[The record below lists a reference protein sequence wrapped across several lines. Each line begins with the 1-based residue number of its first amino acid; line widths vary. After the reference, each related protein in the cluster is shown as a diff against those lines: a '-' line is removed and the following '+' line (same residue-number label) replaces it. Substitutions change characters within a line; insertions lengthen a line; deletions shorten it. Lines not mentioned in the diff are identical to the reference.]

1 MDGRWS
7 SVPSQIPAM
16 EWLISKGNRVGRK
29 RASGRTY
36 WRSWEEEGQ
45 PEEIRRREA
54 GAAAA
59 RWRGELCCSVGEAQR
74 SGGTAPRG
82 PGGAIYRERKGGEG
96 RTAEHHGGAEVA
108 VPAAALGALEVR
120 GGATEAG

>member
-7 SVPSQIPAM
+7 SVPSQIPVM
-16 EWLISKGNRVGRK
+16 EWLISKGNRVGRE

-45 PEEIRRREA
+45 PEEVCRRGGSR
-54 GAAAA
+54 AAA
-59 RWRGELCCSVGEAQR
+59 
-74 SGGTAPRG
+74 GGTGSSAPARARRKGGWRIASSG
-82 PGGAIYRERKGGEG
+82 PGDAIYRERRGREG
-96 RTAEHHGGAEVA
+96 RMAGRHGGAEVA
-108 VPAAALGALEVR
+108 VPAAALGALEAR